1 MDIFILLFDDFRTLD
16 VFGPVDVFGEVDEFT
31 LHYCSFEG
39 GVVYSS
45 HHVPVNTEILPA
57 QLPPD
62 SVLLLPGGMGTR
74 SLVNDELF
82 ILRLRQVIL
91 QVSYC
96 LTVCTGSALVAKTDL
111 LTEKI
116 ATSNKNAW
124 SWVISINDQ
133 VNWQHHARWC
143 VDGIF
148 YTSSGVSAG
157 IDMALG
163 FVADLYGKER
173 AINIAILM
181 EYCWNENTHHDP
193 FSRV

>member
-1 MDIFILLFDDFRTLD
+1 MDVFILLFDDFRTLD

-31 LHYCSFEG
+31 LHYCSLEG
-39 GVVYSS
+39 GVLHSS
-45 HHVPVNTEILPA
+45 HHVSVNTEILPL

-74 SLVNDELF
+74 SLVHDKLF
-82 ILRLRQVIL
+82 IYRLYQAIL
-91 QVSYC
+91 QASYC
-96 LTVCTGSALVAKTDL
+96 LTVCTGSALVAKTGL
-111 LTEKI
+111 LMGKI

-133 VNWQHHARWC
+133 VKWQYHARWC
-143 VDGIF
+143 VDGAF

-173 AINIAILM
+173 ATRIATLM
-181 EYCWNENTHHDP
+181 EYCWNENAHHDP
-193 FSRV
+193 FARV